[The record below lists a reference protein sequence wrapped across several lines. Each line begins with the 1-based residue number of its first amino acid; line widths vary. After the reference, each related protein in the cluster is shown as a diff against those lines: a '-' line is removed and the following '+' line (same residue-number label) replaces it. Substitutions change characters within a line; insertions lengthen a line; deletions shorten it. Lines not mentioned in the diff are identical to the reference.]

1 MSIAMGAMLL
11 RLRQWWGLH
20 AGARFFVTLAVISLV
35 PVLALGTVMATQYR
49 TELRDRG
56 IAQGRLQAALISR
69 LITDTQLEQ
78 VTLKNGVSVLER
90 ARLDRLADTQVD
102 SGIITRF
109 RLRGPDLRIVY
120 SSDGSGLRYG
130 PAVGDSTELTGQ
142 SAADVLTAL
151 NGDPTALIVKT
162 EQDGK
167 EIEVIEA
174 FAPMYNVRTHE
185 LIGVLQAE
193 LPYGPI
199 AEQMNSGLHRL
210 YAALGTGLLVL
221 YLVLASLVWWFT
233 RELARTAAKFE
244 HQALHDALTDL
255 PNKALFADRIS
266 QTATL
271 VERGGGIHL
280 GPGRR
285 GGGAAVVLFDLDGF
299 RETNEAIGPVN
310 GDIVLTT
317 VAERLR
323 NTVRAVDTVAGLGSD
338 VYGLILAGVEKQDQI
353 EAAAARINRAV
364 EEDILLD
371 DFDVPVRVSGSMGV
385 VFMPK
390 NGTNAEGLLNRA
402 DVALNVAKTSHSKLV
417 CYDDEQN
424 NYSPDRLAMIGQLR
438 SAIDND
444 ELRLHYQPKVGQPDG
459 HVTCVEALVRW
470 QHPDRG
476 LLSPDKFVPL
486 AEQTGLIDD
495 LTRWVLTAA
504 LRQLTVWRRARPDL
518 SVAVNISERS
528 MNHLDLPQMVFD
540 AMNDTGAEASALV
553 LEITEGALVTDPER
567 AGVVMQHLAGAGVR
581 LSLDDFGEGFTSL
594 HTLSGLPLNE
604 LKIDRIFVNDV
615 LNGPNDAAIVRSV
628 VELGHNLNLQVVA
641 EGVETAEI
649 LALLNQMGVNAAQG
663 YYFSPPLPAE
673 EIMDWL
679 AASTPPNE
687 PLQLPP
693 DNPEPPPQP

>member
-1 MSIAMGAMLL
+1 MTTAMGAKWQ

-35 PVLALGTVMATQYR
+35 PVVALGTVMATQYR
-49 TELRDRG
+49 SELRSRG
-56 IAQGRLQAALISR
+56 VAQGRLQAALISR
-69 LITDTQLEQ
+69 LITDNLLEQ
-78 VTLKNGVSVLER
+78 VTLKNGVNVVER

-120 SSDGSGLRYG
+120 SSDGSGLRFG

-142 SAADVLTAL
+142 SASDVLTAL
-151 NGDPTALIVKT
+151 QGQPIASIIKT
-162 EQDGK
+162 SASGK
-167 EIEVIEA
+167 KTQAIEA
-174 FAPMYNVRTHE
+174 FAPMYNVRTHQ

-193 LPYGPI
+193 LPYAPI
-199 AEQMNSGLHRL
+199 AAQMNAGLHQLYLALGSGLL
-210 YAALGTGLLVL
+210 IL
-221 YLVLASLVWWFT
+221 YLVLATLVWWFT

-285 GGGAAVVLFDLDGF
+285 GGGAAVVLFNLDGF
-299 RETNEAIGPVN
+299 RDINEAIGQVN
-310 GDIVLTT
+310 GDVVLTT

-323 NTVRAVDTVAGLGSD
+323 NTVRAVDTVAGLGGD
-338 VYGLILAGVEKQDQI
+338 LYGLILAGVEKQDQI
-353 EAAAARINRAV
+353 EAAAGRINRAV
-364 EEDILLD
+364 EEDIVLE

-390 NGTNAEGLLNRA
+390 NGTNAEVLLGRA

-438 SAIDND
+438 AAVDND
-444 ELRLHYQPKVGQPDG
+444 ELRLHYQPKVSQPDG
-459 HVTCVEALVRW
+459 RVICVEALVRW
-470 QHPDRG
+470 QHPQRG
-476 LLSPDKFVPL
+476 MLSPDQFVPL

-495 LTRWVLTAA
+495 LTRWVLTTA
-504 LRQLTVWRRARPDL
+504 LRQLTLWRRVMPEL

-528 MNHLDLPQMVFD
+528 LNHLDLPQMVFD
-540 AMNDTGAEASALV
+540 ALNETGADASALV
-553 LEITEGALVTDPER
+553 LEINEAALVSDPER
-567 AGVVMQHLAGAGVR
+567 AGVVMEHLSGAGVR

-594 HTLSGLPLNE
+594 SQLSGLPLNE
-604 LKIDRIFVNDV
+604 LKIDRIFVQDM
-615 LNGPNDAAIVRSV
+615 LNGPNDSAIVRSV
-628 VELGHNLNLQVVA
+628 VELGHNLNLEVIA

-649 LALLNQMGVNAAQG
+649 LAALNELGVNAAQG
-663 YYFSPPLPAE
+663 YFFTPPLPAT
-673 EIMDWL
+673 EIMDWIG
-679 AASTPPNE
+679 ANTPSN
-687 PLQLPP
+687 Q
-693 DNPEPPPQP
+693 PPQ